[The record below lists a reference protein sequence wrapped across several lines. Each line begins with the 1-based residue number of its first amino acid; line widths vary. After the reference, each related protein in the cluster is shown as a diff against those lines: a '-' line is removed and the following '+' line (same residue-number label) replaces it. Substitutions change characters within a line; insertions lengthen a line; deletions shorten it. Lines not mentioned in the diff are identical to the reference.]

1 MQSVVPTPKRPGL
14 TLEILKLAMPIVGM
28 NLAFALHGFVDTLF
42 MGQISTDAVAAV
54 GLGGLVFF
62 TLLLLLRGTVN
73 GIVPFA
79 SQAFGAKDF
88 KAVARALQHF
98 LWLALVLCLAI
109 PVFWLVFPTIFAL
122 AGAKPA
128 VTAGA
133 LEFANIRLLE
143 IPFNLLTT
151 VLTGFLTSLGDSRRP
166 MLLMWTQ
173 VLLNI
178 FFNWVLALGNLGFP
192 ALGLRGSAIATV
204 LAGVIGAALAAYVV
218 FSRRKA
224 LGLKLE
230 WDVPKFADLLS
241 ILRVGAPLGVMEFVE
256 VGAFTAFLA
265 LTGRLGTAELAA
277 TQVANQISALAFMP
291 GFGFSVAAASLVGR
305 FIGARDIPT
314 ATRAGYHAVWLCV
327 AWMGV
332 VGVGFW
338 IFAEPM
344 MRLFIRDEDV
354 IALGSS
360 VLKLMAFYQVFDAAN
375 IVFRAALNG
384 AGDTQFTAITTL
396 LASWTVMLGGGWL
409 LAFVFKFGLLG
420 AWGGP
425 FVYLTLLSFVYGW
438 RWRSG
443 VWTTKAL
450 LSNPA

>member
-14 TLEILKLAMPIVGM
+14 TLEIVRLAMPIVGM
-28 NLAFALHGFVDTLF
+28 NLAIALLGFTDTLF
-42 MGQISTDAVAAV
+42 MGRISTTAVAAV

-88 KAVARALQHF
+88 VAVARALQHF
-98 LWLALVLCLAI
+98 LWLALISCLAI
-109 PVFWLVFPTIFAL
+109 PVFWLLFPGIFAL
-122 AGAKPA
+122 AGADAA
-128 VTAGA
+128 VTATA
-133 LEFANIRLLE
+133 LEFVNIRLFE
-143 IPFNLLTT
+143 IPFALLTT
-151 VLTGFLTSLGDSRRP
+151 VLSGFLTSVGDSRRP
-166 MLLMWTQ
+166 MLLMWAQ

-178 FFNWVLALGNLGFP
+178 VFNWVLVLGNLGFP
-192 ALGLRGSAIATV
+192 ALGVRGSAIATV
-204 LAGVIGAALAAYVV
+204 LATIIGALLAVYVV
-218 FSRRKA
+218 LSRRKA

-230 WDVPKFADLLS
+230 WDLPTVADVLK
-241 ILRVGAPLGVMEFVE
+241 ILRISAPLGVMEFVE

-305 FIGARDIPT
+305 FVGARDIPT

-332 VGVGFW
+332 IGVGFW
-338 IFAEPM
+338 VFAEPM
-344 MRLFIRDEDV
+344 MRLFIRDETV

-384 AGDTQFTAITTL
+384 AGDTRFTAITTL
-396 LASWTVMLGGGWL
+396 LASWSLMLGGGWL
-409 LAFVFKFGLLG
+409 LAFVFKLGLIG

-425 FVYLTLLSFVYGW
+425 FVYLTLLSFVYWW

-450 LSNPA
+450 LSNGA

>member
-1 MQSVVPTPKRPGL
+1 MQSVVPIPKRPGL
-14 TLEILKLAMPIVGM
+14 TLEIVRLAAPIVGM
-28 NLAFALHGFVDTLF
+28 NLSIALLGFTDTLF
-42 MGQISTDAVAAV
+42 MGRISTTAVAAV

-62 TLLLLLRGTVN
+62 TLVLLARGTVN

-79 SQAFGAKDF
+79 SQAFGAKDL

-98 LWLALVLCLAI
+98 LWLALISCLAI
-109 PVFWLVFPTIFAL
+109 PLFWLAFPFIFAL
-122 AGAKPA
+122 AGAEAA
-128 VTAGA
+128 VTATA
-133 LEFANIRLLE
+133 LEFVNIRLFE
-143 IPFNLLTT
+143 IPFVLVTT
-151 VLTGFLTSLGDSRRP
+151 VLIGFLTSLGDSRRP
-166 MLLMWTQ
+166 MLLMWAQ

-178 FFNWVLALGNLGFP
+178 VFNWVLVLGNLGFP
-192 ALGLRGSAIATV
+192 ALGVRGSAIATV
-204 LAGVIGAALAAYVV
+204 TATAIGAVLAVWVV

-224 LGLKLE
+224 LGLNLE
-230 WDVPKFADLLS
+230 WDVPKAGDLLA
-241 ILRVGAPLGVMEFVE
+241 ILRVGAPLGIMEFVE

-291 GFGFSVAAASLVGR
+291 GFGFSVAASSLVGR
-305 FIGARDIPT
+305 FVGAKDIPT
-314 ATRAGYHAVWLCV
+314 ATRAGYQAVWLCV

-338 IFAEPM
+338 VFAEPM
-344 MRLFIRDEDV
+344 MRLFSSDANV

-360 VLKLMAFYQVFDAAN
+360 VLKLMAIYQVFDAAN
-375 IVFRAALNG
+375 IVFRAALAG
-384 AGDTQFTAITTL
+384 AGDTRFTAVVTVIS
-396 LASWTVMLGGGWL
+396 SWTLMLGGGWL
-409 LAFVFKFGLLG
+409 LAFVFKLGLLG

-425 FVYLTLLSFVYGW
+425 FIYLTLLSFVYGL

-450 LSNPA
+450 LNNG

>member
-1 MQSVVPTPKRPGL
+1 MQSVVPIPKRPGL
-14 TLEILKLAMPIVGM
+14 TLEIVRLAAPIVGM
-28 NLAFALHGFVDTLF
+28 NLSIALLGFTDTLF
-42 MGQISTDAVAAV
+42 MGRISTTAVAAV

-62 TLLLLLRGTVN
+62 TLVLLARGTVN

-98 LWLALVLCLAI
+98 LWLALISCLAI
-109 PVFWLVFPTIFAL
+109 PLFWLAFPFIFAL
-122 AGAKPA
+122 AGAEAA
-128 VTAGA
+128 VTATA
-133 LEFANIRLLE
+133 LEFVNIRLFE
-143 IPFNLLTT
+143 IPFVLVTT
-151 VLTGFLTSLGDSRRP
+151 VLIGFLTSLGDSRRP
-166 MLLMWTQ
+166 MLLMWAQ

-178 FFNWVLALGNLGFP
+178 VFNWVLVLGNLGFP
-192 ALGLRGSAIATV
+192 ALGVRGSAIATV
-204 LAGVIGAALAAYVV
+204 TATAIGAVLTVWVV
-218 FSRRKA
+218 FSRRKV
-224 LGLKLE
+224 LGLNLE
-230 WDVPKFADLLS
+230 WDVPKAGDLLA
-241 ILRVGAPLGVMEFVE
+241 ILRVGAPLGIMEFVE

-291 GFGFSVAAASLVGR
+291 GFGFSVAASSLVGR
-305 FIGARDIPT
+305 FVGARDIPT
-314 ATRAGYHAVWLCV
+314 AIRAGYQAVWLCV
-327 AWMGV
+327 AWMGM

-338 IFAEPM
+338 VFAEPM
-344 MRLFIRDEDV
+344 MRLFSSDANV

-360 VLKLMAFYQVFDAAN
+360 VLKLMAIYQVFDAAN
-375 IVFRAALNG
+375 IVFRAALAG
-384 AGDTQFTAITTL
+384 AGDTRFTAVATVIS
-396 LASWTVMLGGGWL
+396 SWTLMLGGGWL
-409 LAFVFKFGLLG
+409 LAFVFKLGLLG

-425 FVYLTLLSFVYGW
+425 FVYLTLLSFVYWW

>member
-1 MQSVVPTPKRPGL
+1 MQSVVPTAKRAGL

-42 MGQISTDAVAAV
+42 MGRISTDAVASV

-62 TLLLLLRGTVN
+62 TLLLLIRGTVN

-88 KAVARALQHF
+88 KALARALQHF
-98 LWLALVLCLAI
+98 LWLALILCLAI
-109 PVFWLVFPTIFAL
+109 PVFWLAFPAVFTL
-122 AGAKPA
+122 AGATPA

-133 LEFANIRLLE
+133 LEFANIRLWE

-178 FFNWVLALGNLGFP
+178 LFNWLLALGNLGFP

-204 LAGVIGAALAAYVV
+204 LATVVGALLTVLVV
-218 FSRRKA
+218 FSRRKE

-230 WDVPKFADLLS
+230 WDLPKPSELLK
-241 ILRVGAPLGVMEFVE
+241 ILRISAPLGVMEFIE

-291 GFGFSVAAASLVGR
+291 GFGFSVAASSLVGR

-332 VGVGFW
+332 IGVGFW
-338 IFAEPM
+338 VFAEPM
-344 MRLFIRDEDV
+344 MRLFISDQNV

-384 AGDTQFTAITTL
+384 AGDTQFTAVTTL
-396 LASWTVMLGGGWL
+396 LASWSLMLGGGWL
-409 LAFVFKFGLLG
+409 LAFVFKLGLLG

-425 FVYLTLLSFVYGW
+425 FIYLTLLAFVYGL

-443 VWTTKAL
+443 VWITKARL
-450 LSNPA
+450 GGES